1 MSAGQ
6 LVCAL
11 ALATGPAEAIQ
22 AERLTLPDA
31 LTAADSARGAVLATC
46 VRGGTLAV
54 PALFRLERR
63 LGGAVP
69 DTFTAYP
76 PFGNTRGGVPPR
88 AGYRYALL
96 LRDAPPP
103 AGPEFRRVFQWRE
116 AAQFEVWHSA
126 VVSPEVGAAFNDSAA
141 AALYGAI
148 WTLPQR
154 RRSDQVADL
163 AAWARSGGPALS
175 WAGEAIGR
183 HPEVWGDPLRDFFLE
198 SLKGRWEWNQ
208 EWAARQLA
216 MHPDTA
222 TRAEFLRLASGDSLM
237 RELAIILGSRDR
249 VPWVRQIILMLGEK
263 TLSDLPGP
271 LPNFF
276 DWRTL
281 RALTEALSPASSAA
295 ERRLLIRI
303 AERARLDH
311 WLRYAALRPLA
322 RDTSA
327 VVRGLIWQTVRG
339 DSASRS
345 VSVEDGPEPDEVT
358 PYWTADE
365 LHQALQDTSSGV
377 RYYAYGEVS
386 RRRDLQAADT
396 IVVWLR
402 QNRVPGRA
410 DIPLAEAGLLIRTLG
425 DTRSPAAFDDLMA
438 WGEIPEEHVHMAVMD
453 ALRSL
458 GDRRGASFFRRLA
471 RVPCTQMDYFARR
484 SLASGLEE
492 LGSETDIWL
501 FVLWARECPDLRDE
515 ALEVVGVLGG
525 VPRMIE
531 AIRQIETG
539 PMTPERARDYE
550 LLEARVH
557 ERLAQRR
564 GADAR

>member
-1 MSAGQ
+1 MAR
-6 LVCAL
+6 
-11 ALATGPAEAIQ
+11 P
-22 AERLTLPDA
+22 TLPDA
-31 LTAADSARGAVLATC
+31 LTAADSARGVVLATC
-46 VRGGTLAV
+46 IRGSTEAL
-54 PALFRLERR
+54 PALFRVESR

-76 PFGNTRGGVPPR
+76 PFGIPRGGVPLR

-96 LRDAPPP
+96 LRDVPPP

-116 AAQFEVWHSA
+116 PAQFEVWHSD
-126 VVSPEVGAAFNDSAA
+126 VVRPEAGGTFGDSAA
-141 AALYGAI
+141 SALYAAI
-148 WTLPQR
+148 WSMPQR
-154 RRSDQVADL
+154 RRSDQVSTL

-175 WAGEAIGR
+175 WAGEVVER
-183 HPEVWGDPLRDFFLE
+183 HPGVWGEPLRDFFLE
-198 SLKGRWEWNQ
+198 RLKVGRDLNQ

-216 MHPDTA
+216 MHPDTT
-222 TRAEFLRLASGDSLM
+222 TRAEFLRLASGDSLTKK
-237 RELAIILGSRDR
+237 LAIILGSRDR
-249 VPWVRQIILMLGEK
+249 TPWVRQVILTLGEES
-263 TLSDLPGP
+263 LSGLPGP

-276 DWRTL
+276 DWRAPHSERWGPILRTL
-281 RALTEALSPASSAA
+281 SALTEALSPDSSAA

-303 AERARLDH
+303 AEQARLDH

-345 VSVEDGPEPDEVT
+345 VSIEDAPEPDEVT

-365 LHQALQDTSSGV
+365 LHLALQDTSFRV

-396 IVVWLR
+396 ILVWLQR
-402 QNRVPGRA
+402 NRVPGRA
-410 DIPLAEAGLLIRTLG
+410 DIPLAEAGFLIRTLG
-425 DTRSPAAFDDLMA
+425 DTRSPVALDALMA
-438 WGEIPEEHVHMAVMD
+438 WGKIPEEHVHMAVMD

-458 GDRRGASFFRRLA
+458 GDRRGAPFFRRLA
-471 RVPCTQMDYFARR
+471 RVPCTQMDSFAAR
-484 SLASGLEE
+484 SLASGLAE
-492 LGSETDIWL
+492 LGDEADVWL
-501 FVLWARECPDLRDE
+501 CALWARECPNIRDE
-515 ALEVVGVLGG
+515 ALEAVGMLGG

-531 AIRQIETG
+531 AIRQVETG

-550 LLEARVH
+550 LLEARVR
-557 ERLAQRR
+557 ERTAQRR